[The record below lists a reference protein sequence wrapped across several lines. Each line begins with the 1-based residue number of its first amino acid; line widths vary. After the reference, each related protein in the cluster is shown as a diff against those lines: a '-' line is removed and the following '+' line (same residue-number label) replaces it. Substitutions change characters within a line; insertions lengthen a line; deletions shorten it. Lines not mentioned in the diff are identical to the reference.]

1 MAEKIDIDHLA
12 NLSAL
17 ELTDE
22 QKVKFAQEFEGIMGL
37 VEQINQ
43 AEVNSDIE
51 YNPIDISDLRPDEVR
66 QDFTQEEVL
75 TNAPDKKQGCFA
87 VPLMME

>member
-1 MAEKIDIDHLA
+1 MEKIDIDHLA

-17 ELTDE
+17 EISEE
-22 QKVKFAQEFEGIMGL
+22 QRATFEKEFEGIMGL
-37 VEQINQ
+37 VEKINN
-43 AEVNSDIE
+43 AEVTNDIE
-51 YNPIDISDLRPDEVR
+51 YEPIDVSELRDDVAEVGL
-66 QDFTQEEVL
+66 TQEEVL

>member
-1 MAEKIDIDHLA
+1 MEKMDIDHLA

-17 ELTDE
+17 EISEE
-22 QKVKFAQEFEGIMGL
+22 QKATFEKEFERTMGL
-37 VEQINQ
+37 VEKINN
-43 AEVNSDIE
+43 AEVTNEIE
-51 YNPIDISDLRPDEVR
+51 YEPIDVSELRDDVAEVGL
-66 QDFTQEEVL
+66 TQEEVL

>member
-1 MAEKIDIDHLA
+1 MEKIDIDHLA

-17 ELTDE
+17 EISEE
-22 QKVKFAQEFEGIMGL
+22 QKATFEKEFEGIMGL
-37 VEQINQ
+37 VEKINN
-43 AEVNSDIE
+43 AEVTNEIE
-51 YNPIDISDLRPDEVR
+51 YEPIDVSELRDDVAEVGL
-66 QDFTQEEVL
+66 TQEEVL

>member
-1 MAEKIDIDHLA
+1 MATKIDIDHLA

-22 QKVKFAQEFEGIMGL
+22 QKAKFEKEFEGIMEL
-37 VEQINQ
+37 VEKISQ
-43 AEVNSDIE
+43 ANVSDEIE
-51 YNPIDISDLRPDEVR
+51 YDPINVSELREDEVK
-66 QDFTQEEVL
+66 QGFTQEEVL